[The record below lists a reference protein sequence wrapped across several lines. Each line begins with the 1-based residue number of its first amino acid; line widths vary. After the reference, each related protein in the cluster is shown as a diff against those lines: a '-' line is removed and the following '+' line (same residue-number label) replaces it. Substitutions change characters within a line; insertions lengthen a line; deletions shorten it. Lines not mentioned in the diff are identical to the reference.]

1 MNKTPNLL
9 YRFLVV
15 GVIILFISVGIQPAI
30 ANVQQEDIS
39 KDYVN
44 IKIDVCG
51 LPLIKSDIIQL
62 PREQALE
69 IEDYLDFVNKRFEQV
84 KSREEAKA
92 ILNDIVLELDEYG
105 LLGGL
110 SVRQTQ
116 RLVTGDFENSSII
129 KIFENLYD
137 KDQSYNTNNSDH
149 LCLVAGRATYTSSLG
164 LGQTIL
170 TAFFG
175 AIASLAFLLYCI
187 TPNAPGW
194 FFVFFSILMASS
206 VLIPVSYINPFAIG
220 YFLGFGLRLDY
231 PLVNNIPVEYKT
243 NSQSNFYPSE
253 GFINS
258 YGPEGNIRWSGSF
271 WGQGNYIPSLYNP
284 AWGSSPVG
292 ITGFAGIKII
302 LRPGNGDTFFFGS
315 ALKVHIGDEFP

>member
-110 SVRQTQ
+110 SVRQAQ
-116 RLVTGDFENSSII
+116 RLVTGNFENSRII
-129 KIFENLYD
+129 KIFENLYGKD
-137 KDQSYNTNNSDH
+137 KSFNS
-149 LCLVAGRATYTSSLG
+149 
-164 LGQTIL
+164 
-170 TAFFG
+170 
-175 AIASLAFLLYCI
+175 
-187 TPNAPGW
+187 
-194 FFVFFSILMASS
+194 
-206 VLIPVSYINPFAIG
+206 
-220 YFLGFGLRLDY
+220 
-231 PLVNNIPVEYKT
+231 
-243 NSQSNFYPSE
+243 
-253 GFINS
+253 
-258 YGPEGNIRWSGSF
+258 
-271 WGQGNYIPSLYNP
+271 
-284 AWGSSPVG
+284 
-292 ITGFAGIKII
+292 
-302 LRPGNGDTFFFGS
+302 
-315 ALKVHIGDEFP
+315 

>member
-1 MNKTPNLL
+1 MNKTPDLL

-15 GVIILFISVGIQPAI
+15 GVIILFVSVGIQPAF
-30 ANVQQEDIS
+30 ASVQIKDIS
-39 KDYVN
+39 KDYVD

-51 LPLIKSDIIQL
+51 LPWIKSDILKL
-62 PREQALE
+62 PKEQAVE
-69 IEDYLDFVNKRFEQV
+69 IEDYFDFISKQFEQV

-110 SVRQTQ
+110 TVRLAQ
-116 RLVTGDFENSSII
+116 RLVTGNFENSWII
-129 KIFENLYD
+129 KVLENLYD
-137 KDQSYNTNNSDH
+137 KDKSFNRNNSDH
-149 LCLVAGRATYTSSLG
+149 LCLVAGRATYTSCLG
-164 LGQTIL
+164 LGQTTL

-175 AIASLAFLLYCI
+175 ALAFLAFFAYC
-187 TPNAPGW
+187 TFPKAPGW
-194 FFVFFSILMASS
+194 FFVLFSILMATCA
-206 VLIPVSYINPFAIG
+206 VIPISYINTFAIG

-231 PLVNNIPVEYKT
+231 PLSNNIPFEYKE

-258 YGPEGNIRWSGSF
+258 YSQEGNISWSGKF

-284 AWGSSPVG
+284 AWGSSPIG
-292 ITGFAGIKII
+292 ITGFTGLKII
-302 LRPGNGDTFFFGS
+302 LKPGNGDTFFFGS